1 VIGGSNRLLRII
13 KILVEEGAMSG
24 NASDEKAL
32 CEQRLASQQEGGG
45 GRGDEGG
52 TGSGNPP
59 PPPDR
64 DCDPDDERHGARK
77 AGGDGPPFRDV
88 EGGTGG
94 GNPPPAMDPP
104 SRGGD

>member
-1 VIGGSNRLLRII
+1 
-13 KILVEEGAMSG
+13 MSG
-24 NASDEKAL
+24 NTSEEKAL
-32 CEQRLASQQEGGG
+32 GEQRLASQQEGGR
-45 GRGDEGG
+45 GRGDEAGTGG
-52 TGSGNPP
+52 TNPP

-64 DCDPDDERHGARK
+64 DCDPDGERHGARE
-77 AGGDGPPFRDV
+77 AGGDRPPCRDV